1 MDFALDL
8 HYPES
13 KLSYLGN
20 VTNAMAAEFYHAHGV
35 EEIEDA
41 LEKSFSKE
49 PGLLLMTTHHC
60 IRYANGMCMKNHPSY
75 TGPLYLRNGNNT
87 FRLEFDCK
95 QCMMKIYSV

>member
-1 MDFALDL
+1 
-8 HYPES
+8 
-13 KLSYLGN
+13 
-20 VTNAMAAEFYHAHGV
+20 MAAAFYHAHGV

-60 IRYANGMCMKNHPSY
+60 IRYANGMCMKDHPSY
-75 TGPLYLRNGNNT
+75 IGPLYLRNGNNT

-95 QCMMKIYSV
+95 QCLMKSYSV